1 MLAVDVS
8 GDMTPYWSWTR
19 DALYR
24 LIGQLLPLGTQLS
37 IVTVGQEGAKVVVH
51 SALVK
56 ESNRQGLHGRIPFR
70 SAHRDSIL
78 FCWLIVLLLIVLAYQ
93 CFFLVF

>member
-70 SAHRDSIL
+70 SGHHRDSII
-78 FCWLIVLLLIVLAYQ
+78 FCWIFIVQWV
-93 CFFLVF
+93 FLVF